1 MNQTGQAAAVEFF
14 VDGADVDGMVDA
26 FQAVCQGFGFGL
38 ADIALVKCDL
48 ALQVV
53 QFDRVGIGYGQRADA
68 GSGKVG
74 QGGGTQSAAAD
85 DQNMRGGKFLLPFDA
100 DFVQEDVAAVPQQE
114 CIVVVV
120 FGRGHDDVR
129 KKQLRAIVTLP
140 SGGVQLQ
147 TAFRDTGG

>member
-1 MNQTGQAAAVEFF
+1 
-14 VDGADVDGMVDA
+14 MVDMA
-26 FQAVCQGFGFGL
+26 QTVCQGFGFEF
-38 ADIALVKCDL
+38 ADVALVKCNL
-48 ALQVV
+48 TLQVV

-68 GSGKVG
+68 GSGEIG
-74 QGGGTQSAAAD
+74 QGGGTQSATAD
-85 DQNMRGGKFLLPFDA
+85 DQNMRVGKLLLPFDA

-147 TAFRDTGG
+147 TAFWETGG

>member
-1 MNQTGQAAAVEFF
+1 
-14 VDGADVDGMVDA
+14 MVDMA
-26 FQAVCQGFGFGL
+26 QTVCQGFGFEF
-38 ADIALVKCDL
+38 ADVALVKCNL
-48 ALQVV
+48 TLQVV
-53 QFDRVGIGYGQRADA
+53 QFDRVEIGYGQRTDTR
-68 GSGKVG
+68 SGKVG
-74 QGGGTQSAAAD
+74 QCGGTQTAASD
-85 DQNMRGGKFLLPFDA
+85 DQNMRVGELLLPFNA
-100 DFVQEDVAAVPQQE
+100 DFVQKDVPTVPQQE

>member
-1 MNQTGQAAAVEFF
+1 
-14 VDGADVDGMVDA
+14 MVDMA
-26 FQAVCQGFGFGL
+26 QTACQGFGFGL

-53 QFDRVGIGYGQRADA
+53 QLDRVGIGYGQRADA

-85 DQNMRGGKFLLPFDA
+85 DQNMRAGKFLLPFDA

-114 CIVVVV
+114 FVVVVV

>member
-1 MNQTGQAAAVEFF
+1 
-14 VDGADVDGMVDA
+14 MVDA
-26 FQAVCQGFGFGL
+26 FQTACQGFGFGL

-53 QFDRVGIGYGQRADA
+53 QLDRVGIGYGQRADTR
-68 GSGKVG
+68 SGKVG
-74 QGGGTQSAAAD
+74 QGGGTQTAAAD

-100 DFVQEDVAAVPQQE
+100 DFVQKDVAAVPQQE

-129 KKQLRAIVTLP
+129 RKQLRAIVTLP

-147 TAFRDTGG
+147 TAFRETGG

>member
-1 MNQTGQAAAVEFF
+1 
-14 VDGADVDGMVDA
+14 MVDMA
-26 FQAVCQGFGFGL
+26 QTVCQGFGFEF
-38 ADIALVKCDL
+38 ADVALVKCNL
-48 ALQVV
+48 TLQVV

-68 GSGKVG
+68 GSGEIG
-74 QGGGTQSAAAD
+74 QCGGTQTAAAD

-129 KKQLRAIVTLP
+129 RKQLRVIVTLP
-140 SGGVQLQ
+140 LGGVQLQ

>member
-1 MNQTGQAAAVEFF
+1 M
-14 VDGADVDGMVDA
+14 
-26 FQAVCQGFGFGL
+26 
-38 ADIALVKCDL
+38 
-48 ALQVV
+48 
-53 QFDRVGIGYGQRADA
+53 QFDRVGIGYGQRADTR
-68 GSGKVG
+68 SGKVG
-74 QGGGTQSAAAD
+74 QCGGTQSAAAD

-114 CIVVVV
+114 FVVV

>member
-1 MNQTGQAAAVEFF
+1 
-14 VDGADVDGMVDA
+14 MVDA

-74 QGGGTQSAAAD
+74 QGGGTQTAAAD

-114 CIVVVV
+114 FIVVVV

>member
-1 MNQTGQAAAVEFF
+1 
-14 VDGADVDGMVDA
+14 MVDA
-26 FQAVCQGFGFGL
+26 FQAACQGFGFRL

-53 QFDRVGIGYGQRADA
+53 QLDRVGIGYGQRAA
-68 GSGKVG
+68 ARGGEIG
-74 QGGGTQSAAAD
+74 QGGGAQSAAAD
-85 DQNMRGGKFLLPFDA
+85 DQNMRGGKLLLPFDA

-114 CIVVVV
+114 CVVVVV

-129 KKQLRAIVTLP
+129 KKQLRAIVTPP

-147 TAFRDTGG
+147 TAFRDMSG

>member
-1 MNQTGQAAAVEFF
+1 
-14 VDGADVDGMVDA
+14 MVDA
-26 FQAVCQGFGFGL
+26 FQTACQGFGFEF
-38 ADIALVKCDL
+38 ADVALVKCNL
-48 ALQVV
+48 TLQVV
-53 QFDRVGIGYGQRADA
+53 QFDRVEIGYGQRTDTR
-68 GSGKVG
+68 GGKVG
-74 QGGGTQSAAAD
+74 QGCGTQSAAAD

-114 CIVVVV
+114 FVVVVV